1 MPGGCTCPIFRRPA
15 PIQLPR
21 TRAGSGFRYGEPA
34 LSINTVITVL
44 LLPPTSLALAAL
56 LALALFRG
64 RLGRALAV
72 LGLVGLVLLSLPVVS
87 MALLASLD
95 PPADTAGP
103 PSGSLPG
110 AVVVLGGDV
119 FRTPDPPGAVLGSL
133 SLERVRAGAELQRR
147 SGLPVLIS
155 GGVVDE
161 LPVTVAGLMAGS
173 MTGDFGVPVR
183 WTEATSPT
191 TWENAEYSVEILA
204 AAGIHRA
211 YVVTHAWHMQRS
223 LLSFRHFGMEAVA
236 APVRRDP
243 WPSFRPN
250 EFMPRT
256 SAWMNSFYAMHEWVG
271 LAYYSVRR

>member
-1 MPGGCTCPIFRRPA
+1 MPGGCTCPVFRRLA

-21 TRAGSGFRYGEPA
+21 TRAGSGFRYGKPV
-34 LSINTVITVL
+34 LSINTVITAL
-44 LLPPTSLALAAL
+44 LLPPASLALAAL

-64 RLGRALAV
+64 RLGRALAL
-72 LGLVGLVLLSLPVVS
+72 LGLTGLVLLSLPVVS

-95 PPADTAGP
+95 PPADAPGP
-103 PSGSLPG
+103 SPEGI
-110 AVVVLGGDV
+110 VVLGGDV
-119 FRTPDPPGAVLGSL
+119 ARVPDPPGAVLGSL

-147 SGLPVLIS
+147 SGLPVLVS
-155 GGVVDE
+155 GGVVDD
-161 LPVTVAGLMAGS
+161 LPVTVAELMAGS

-191 TWENAEYSVEILA
+191 TWENAEYSAEILA

-211 YVVTHAWHMQRS
+211 YVVTHAWHMRRS

-243 WPSFRPN
+243 WPSFRPE
-250 EFMPRT
+250 EFLPRT
-256 SAWMNSFYAMHEWVG
+256 SAWVNSFYAMHEWVG
-271 LAYYSVRR
+271 LAYYSIRR